1 MPDCE
6 REDSPETAALFENYS
21 QRRVLKATYE
31 EKKDRFAKEAEALQE
46 EKDRIAQELR
56 KVDTKY
62 NALQAKLAQ
71 LSAGYEADK
80 TGLSHSLRRML
91 GDIAVTPGGIM
102 PTQLVAVQRGR
113 GGCAKTYK
121 QSAWCNT
128 YWSRKQTPA
137 SLLFHSRDNQP
148 DSPFARF
155 VYEEYKGGCERVI
168 IPAWAPDRY
177 KRYST

>member
-1 MPDCE
+1 MPDCD

-80 TGLSHSLRRML
+80 TGLSHSLRRMVSKRSSMKVNL
-91 GDIAVTPGGIM
+91 TLTTTSLAILPSLQVRHPYRI
-102 PTQLVAVQRGR
+102 LYQRR
-113 GGCAKTYK
+113 MTHRLKMCRWHHANSTCR
-121 QSAWCNT
+121 S
-128 YWSRKQTPA
+128 
-137 SLLFHSRDNQP
+137 
-148 DSPFARF
+148 
-155 VYEEYKGGCERVI
+155 
-168 IPAWAPDRY
+168 PAW
-177 KRYST
+177 

>member
-80 TGLSHSLRRML
+80 TGLSHSLRRMVASCQL
-91 GDIAVTPGGIM
+91 NLSQSSVVEVDAPRPTNNQPGA
-102 PTQLVAVQRGR
+102 TRTGR
-113 GGCAKTYK
+113 V
-121 QSAWCNT
+121 
-128 YWSRKQTPA
+128 SRPPA

>member
-1 MPDCE
+1 MPYCD
-6 REDSPETAALFENYS
+6 REDSPETAALLENYNR
-21 QRRVLKATYE
+21 RRVLKATYE

-46 EKDRIAQELR
+46 EKDRIAQELHM
-56 KVDTKY
+56 VDTKY
-62 NALQAKLAQ
+62 KALQAELAQ

-80 TGLSHSLRRML
+80 TGLSHSLRHM
-91 GDIAVTPGGIM
+91 VSGIM

-128 YWSRKQTPA
+128 YWSHQQTPA
-137 SLLFHSRDNQP
+137 SLLFHSRDDQP
-148 DSPFARF
+148 DSPFARL

-168 IPAWAPDRY
+168 IPAWSRDRY
-177 KRYST
+177 KRCST